1 MMYKFASGHVVKCS
15 TIRHKMLMIWRANT
29 LSELEYKPPGNV
41 DAHTEAFHLMKKER
55 EHTCPCI
62 TPKLIWVLQIHGR
75 LRNPLYT

>member
-41 DAHTEAFHLMKKER
+41 DAHTEAFYLMKKER
-55 EHTCPCI
+55 KEN
-62 TPKLIWVLQIHGR
+62 IHVPA
-75 LRNPLYT
+75 LHPN